1 LAIGSWGG
9 QVLGPKGRNIK
20 IISKVE
26 NQEGVANFDGIL
38 EASDAIMVARG
49 DLGMEIPTEKIF
61 LAQKMMIQKCNM
73 VTLTLFPVLPPPPWS
88 SSCFPPL
95 KWSPNQGSHLARR
108 VFGGLVFY

>member
-1 LAIGSWGG
+1 M
-9 QVLGPKGRNIK
+9 LGPQGRNIK

-26 NQEGVANFDGIL
+26 NQEGVANFDAIL

-73 VTLTLFPVLPPPPWS
+73 VNPALFTQF
-88 SSCFPPL
+88 FPPERVV
-95 KWSPNQGSHLARR
+95 SVVQCSARPKSLC
-108 VFGGLVFY
+108 FFYSLVA